1 MQINEQREPGAVVL
15 ALAGRLD
22 SNTCGD
28 LEKTLLGVIDGGEA
42 AVVVDFAELAYV
54 SSAGLRV
61 LLMAAK
67 RLRAGNGKLALCG
80 LSDNIREVFSMSG
93 FDKIL
98 PIRPTRREALAAVA

>member
-1 MQINEQREPGAVVL
+1 MDIHELSEGKATVL

-28 LEKTLLGVIDGGEA
+28 LESRLLGAIDAGAG
-42 AVVVDFAELAYV
+42 AVVVDFADLAYV

-67 RLRAGNGKLALCG
+67 RLRAADGKLALCG
-80 LSDNIREVFSMSG
+80 LNDNIREVFAMSG

-98 PIRPTRREALAAVA
+98 TITGSRAEAVDAVG

>member
-1 MQINEQREPGAVVL
+1 MDINELSEGKATVL

-28 LEKTLLGVIDGGEA
+28 LEKHLLGAIDRGTA
-42 AVVVDFAELAYV
+42 AVVVDFADLAYV

-67 RLRAGNGKLALCG
+67 RLRAGDGKLALCG
-80 LSDNIREVFSMSG
+80 LSDNIRDVFKMSG

-98 PIRPTRREALAAVA
+98 TITGTRAEAVDAVG